1 MIKRHHVA
9 VTLLV
14 YLLLLGSFSTLQ
26 LSSLLKDIIILF
38 LFVPPLLAPALCK
51 KRIYLVMLGVLLLF
65 ALLIPLLPTTA
76 GYTPHY
82 IQLFIGII
90 IAASI
95 GEILYRQTRSR
106 RYAEESV
113 RNNEKQLKQA
123 LEDGQN
129 ARAALQNA
137 NAELE
142 QRVKELSTLNHIMQ
156 ILANAD
162 DLQTAL
168 AHITPQIGNLF
179 QASGGGIALLEG
191 DKTNITLAS
200 VYSRDLDVSKAI
212 GLSISL
218 AEVAAAKQLVAN
230 RKSLIIP
237 RPIIHPATASFF
249 ETMKWGKMETLV
261 LSPLLAKT
269 GIIGVIGVGSDSPGR
284 QFTAAE
290 VELLETIAGQIAGA
304 IENARLLE
312 EEQRQRKN
320 AELALHEAQTLY
332 RIGSILAKRKD
343 MQTGIEQALG
353 EYLRALN
360 LRQGGIALFDAA
372 KKSGELYALYRDGQ
386 PRLRE
391 TPVKLVSRV
400 YRKLIEDQQPIAI
413 IDALNDPLLADNQD
427 LTIAFQIKSILFVP
441 LLARGE
447 VIGALGADSTDAP
460 RQFTKREIQLGQA
473 VADQI
478 ATALENARLYEN
490 ARQDAATMSQ
500 LLREVNHRVGN
511 NLTAIVGLLSL
522 EQRHLEKADKSAY
535 KEMMQD
541 LNSRVTGLATVH
553 RMLSSSKWEPL
564 LLSDLTERII
574 RAALQMLPYNKRIAV
589 SVSPSPV
596 RVTSEQAHN
605 LALIINELT
614 TNCIKYALPNRNRT
628 AITVTITRK
637 DDEICLEF
645 RDDGPGF
652 PEETLHL
659 EHYNVGYDLIKNIT
673 EMSLKGSYTLKNDSG
688 AVAIIHFK
696 KAVKNEE

>member
-9 VTLLV
+9 VAMLV
-14 YLLLLGSFSTLQ
+14 YLLLLGSFSALQ

-90 IAASI
+90 MAASI

-261 LSPLLAKT
+261 LSPLLART
-269 GIIGVIGVGSDSPGR
+269 DIIGVIGVGSDSPGR
-284 QFTAAE
+284 QFTSAE
-290 VELLETIAGQIAGA
+290 IELLETIA
-304 IENARLLE
+304 
-312 EEQRQRKN
+312 RQ
-320 AELALHEAQTLY
+320 T
-332 RIGSILAKRKD
+332 
-343 MQTGIEQALG
+343 
-353 EYLRALN
+353 
-360 LRQGGIALFDAA
+360 
-372 KKSGELYALYRDGQ
+372 
-386 PRLRE
+386 
-391 TPVKLVSRV
+391 
-400 YRKLIEDQQPIAI
+400 
-413 IDALNDPLLADNQD
+413 
-427 LTIAFQIKSILFVP
+427 
-441 LLARGE
+441 
-447 VIGALGADSTDAP
+447 
-460 RQFTKREIQLGQA
+460 
-473 VADQI
+473 

-614 TNCIKYALPNRNRT
+614 TNCIKYALPNKNRT
-628 AITVTITRK
+628 TITVTITRK

-652 PEETLHL
+652 PKETLHL

-688 AVAIIHFK
+688 AVAIIRFK
-696 KAVKNEE
+696 KAVNNEQ